1 MLRRKITPRD
11 ARYVLIVCDSGGEN
25 DVDLEHEVVDEFYSV
40 PNDDQLQ
47 NKRLGQ
53 VCHTH
58 KYLPHILHLNAIQSG
73 KLLQSNT
80 SYSLK
85 YHSII

>member
-25 DVDLEHEVVDEFYSV
+25 NVDLEHEVEDDVYSV

-47 NKRLGQ
+47 KQTIRSG
-53 VCHTH
+53 
-58 KYLPHILHLNAIQSG
+58 LPYI
-73 KLLQSNT
+73 
-80 SYSLK
+80 
-85 YHSII
+85 

>member
-25 DVDLEHEVVDEFYSV
+25 NVDLEHEVVDGVYSV

-47 NKRLGQ
+47 N
-53 VCHTH
+53 
-58 KYLPHILHLNAIQSG
+58 ND
-73 KLLQSNT
+73 
-80 SYSLK
+80 
-85 YHSII
+85 

>member
-1 MLRRKITPRD
+1 M
-11 ARYVLIVCDSGGEN
+11 LIVSDSGEEN
-25 DVDLEHEVVDEFYSV
+25 NVDLEHEVVDDVYSV

-53 VCHTH
+53 VCHTY
-58 KYLPHILHLNAIQSG
+58 KIFTTYSALKTIQSG
-73 KLLQSNT
+73 KLLHENT

-85 YHSII
+85 YYSIV